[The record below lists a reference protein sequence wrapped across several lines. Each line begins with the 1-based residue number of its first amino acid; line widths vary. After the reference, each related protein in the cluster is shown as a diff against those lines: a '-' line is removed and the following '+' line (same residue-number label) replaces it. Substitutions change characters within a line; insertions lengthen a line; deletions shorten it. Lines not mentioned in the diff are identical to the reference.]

1 MNFKNKL
8 SLIAI
13 GLLTT
18 SQIFAGNITN
28 TLPEE
33 TDAFSIQQA
42 DKQLLQVNANGKT
55 GLGTSQPEVE
65 LHIKNNKETSNLRIE
80 NQKSSFNLQVHEKK
94 LTIGSVEKCTQ
105 SENGISMAGQQL
117 TIDYNGRVGVN
128 TPNPLS
134 ELHISNSI
142 KGTADCTKEG
152 SSFPVSMILEGA
164 SKWKMTSHSDT
175 PIAYEN
181 KPSPDTSKFSIKG
194 KENKE
199 ILTLNNNGKVG
210 IDQSNPMVKL
220 DVNGGVKLSK
230 SLCTTYTIG
239 TIQYDAETDKFQ
251 GCRSN
256 DGTPTWIDLH
266 L

>member
-1 MNFKNKL
+1 MKLKNKL
-8 SLIAI
+8 SLITI

-18 SQIFAGNITN
+18 SQLFAGNITN

-65 LHIKNNKETSNLRIE
+65 LHIKNNKNSSSLRIE
-80 NQKSSFNLQVHEKK
+80 NQEDSFNFQVHEKK
-94 LTIGSVEKCTQ
+94 ITIGSVEKCTQ
-105 SENGISMAGQQL
+105 GENGISMTGKQL
-117 TIDYNGRVGVN
+117 TIDYAGHVGVN
-128 TPNPLS
+128 TPNPLA

-142 KGTADCTKEG
+142 KGTADCTKEV
-152 SSFPVSMILEGA
+152 SELPVSMILEGA
-164 SKWKMTSHSDT
+164 SKWKITSHADT
-175 PIAYEN
+175 PIAQEN
-181 KPSPDTSKFSIKG
+181 QPSPDTNRFSIEG

-199 ILTLNNNGKVG
+199 VLTLNNDGKVG

-220 DVNGGVKLSK
+220 DVNGGIKLSS
-230 SLCTTYTIG
+230 SLCTTYTVG
-239 TIQYDAETDKFQ
+239 TIQYDATTDKFQ

-256 DGTPTWIDLH
+256 NGEPAWIDLH

>member
-1 MNFKNKL
+1 MNLKNKL

-33 TDAFSIQQA
+33 TDAFSVQQA
-42 DKQLLQVNANGKT
+42 DKQLFQVNANGKI
-55 GLGTSQPEVE
+55 GFGTSQPEVE
-65 LHIKNNKETSNLRIE
+65 LHIKNNQKSSSLRIE
-80 NQKSSFNLQVHEKK
+80 NQENSFNVQVHEKK

-105 SENGISMAGQQL
+105 GENGLSMTGNQL
-117 TIDYNGRVGVN
+117 TLDYGGHVGIN
-128 TPNPLS
+128 TPNPLA
-134 ELHISNSI
+134 ELHISNFI
-142 KGTADCTKEG
+142 KGTADCTKEA
-152 SSFPVSMILEGA
+152 SELPVSMILEGA
-164 SKWKMTSHSDT
+164 SKWTITAHSDA
-175 PIAYEN
+175 PIAEEN
-181 KPSPDTSKFSIKG
+181 RPSPDTSKFSIKG

-199 ILTLNNNGKVG
+199 ILTLNNDGKVG

-220 DVNGGVKLSK
+220 DVNGGIKLSS
-230 SLCTTYTIG
+230 SLCTTYTVG
-239 TIQYDAETDKFQ
+239 TIQYDAATDKFQ